1 MSRQTIAHQSQP
13 IAARGA
19 LRKVL
24 VLGLVACIAA
34 CAGPRPAPPPP
45 APAPETPVFSQEGT
59 ASWYGPAH
67 NGRTTANGETFD
79 MQALTAAH
87 RSLPF
92 GAVVRVTNLENG
104 RTVKVRINDRGPY
117 VKNRII
123 DLSARAARDL
133 GIKAGGVARVRIEQF
148 ASDQPMS

>member
-1 MSRQTIAHQSQP
+1 MSGQTIAHRLRP
-13 IAARGA
+13 VATRGP
-19 LRKVL
+19 LRKL
-24 VLGLVACIAA
+24 LMLGLVACVAA
-34 CAGPRPAPPPP
+34 CAGPRPAPPPL
-45 APAPETPVFSQEGT
+45 APEAPVFSQEGT

-67 NGRTTANGETFD
+67 NGRATANGETFD

-87 RSLPF
+87 KSLRF
-92 GAVVRVTNLENG
+92 GTVVRVTNLENG

-133 GIKAGGVARVRIEQF
+133 GMKAGGVARVRIEQF

>member
-1 MSRQTIAHQSQP
+1 MSGQAIAHRPRP
-13 IAARGA
+13 IAAWRP
-19 LRKVL
+19 LRSLL
-24 VLGLVACIAA
+24 VLGLVACVAA
-34 CAGPRPAPPPP
+34 CAGPRPTPPP

-92 GAVVRVTNLENG
+92 GVVVRVTNLENG
-104 RTVKVRINDRGPY
+104 RMVKVRINDRGPY

-133 GIKAGGVARVRIEQF
+133 GMKAGGVARVRIEQF
-148 ASDQPMS
+148 ASDQPTS